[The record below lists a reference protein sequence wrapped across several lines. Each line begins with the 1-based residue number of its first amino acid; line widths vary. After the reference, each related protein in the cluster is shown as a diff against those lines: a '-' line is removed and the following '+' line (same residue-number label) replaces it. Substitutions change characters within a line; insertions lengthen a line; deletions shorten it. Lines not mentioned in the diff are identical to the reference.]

1 MFYSSLTSFIFEFK
15 KILSFQ
21 LLSFSIAGFN
31 LNRIFDSNYI
41 NLLIF
46 KHVFLLFFILK
57 LTIKRNEL
65 MSF

>member
-1 MFYSSLTSFIFEFK
+1 MFYLSLAPFIFKFE
-15 KILSFQ
+15 KILNFQ
-21 LLSFSIAGFN
+21 FLLFSIAKFN
-31 LNRIFDSNYI
+31 SNYI